1 MGVSL
6 GYAGSGSNSTTEP
19 NSQPMARLLRI
30 RKGKSHRALVH
41 QVRAGR
47 TRRERRMKM
56 RAGTKEPDPAVA
68 AIERVMRGLVDRS
81 PVTGHVTTVGS

>member
-1 MGVSL
+1 
-6 GYAGSGSNSTTEP
+6 
-19 NSQPMARLLRI
+19 
-30 RKGKSHRALVH
+30 
-41 QVRAGR
+41 
-47 TRRERRMKM
+47 MKM